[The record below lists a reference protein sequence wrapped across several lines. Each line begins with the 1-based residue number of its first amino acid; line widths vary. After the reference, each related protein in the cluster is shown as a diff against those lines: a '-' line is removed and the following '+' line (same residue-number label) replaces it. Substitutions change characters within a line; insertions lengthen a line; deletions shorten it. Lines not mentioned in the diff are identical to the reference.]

1 MYKLDTLSVYRGITG
16 SLLGTGSWAVSA
28 SRAVTSSFTTTASFA
43 RSASAATSITFLPDS
58 ASYARS
64 ASSVDN
70 FSGYINF
77 PDGLIV
83 TGAITAS
90 KMQLTTLVDT
100 TAANKYVVYNTST
113 KELFTTASTGGSGT
127 GAGFP
132 FSGSAVITGSM
143 LISSSGLTLVGTGMT
158 GSLFSGSLMNITEIS
173 LTTSGTI
180 AANGTTTITLDLNR
194 SNFFTVSASAAG
206 TVTWQIANPPLTG
219 RAQSLVIEYTNG
231 GIKTNNWFTNTR
243 WPGGIAPT
251 LTSASV
257 NPDMLSFTTDDA
269 GTNWR
274 GVLLQR
280 GSA

>member
-16 SLLGTGSWAVSA
+16 SLLGTGSWAVSS
-28 SRAVTSSFTTTASFA
+28 SRAIT
-43 RSASAATSITFLPDS
+43 ASAATSITFLPDS

-113 KELFTTASTGGSGT
+113 KELFTTASAGSGT

-158 GSLFSGSLMNITEIS
+158 GSLFSGSLMNITEMS

-194 SNFFTVSASAAG
+194 SNFFIVSASAAG
-206 TVTWQIANPPLTG
+206 TVTWQITNPPLTG